1 MLEILE
7 RGWQWVVTKGINM
20 RGERSN
26 ASISDCVAQKGE
38 RRLSKSTLR
47 QIHQENVGFED
58 VQDSGEVRG

>member
-1 MLEILE
+1 
-7 RGWQWVVTKGINM
+7 M

-58 VQDSGEVRG
+58 VQDSVEVRG